1 MRWYLNSEEVGTL
14 RAGAHTHVRTP
25 RYYNLFGRILVC
37 LLLAIFGIWL
47 TFQAPLYAAPPTP
60 LPPTVAAGWQR
71 LQSDASA
78 AVTISTHPTTGAVR
92 FVRVDASGDL
102 LPSMGFRQDRQ
113 RVEQAMEK
121 SGAFFTRYG
130 ALFGLTNPAAELK
143 FTAERTD
150 AQAFTH
156 LTYQQHYQTVPVFGG
171 VLRTHFDA
179 AGRLTA
185 VNGATVPT
193 AAINITPTLAGVDA
207 EAAAI
212 AAVQAQNPP
221 ADPLRTVSA
230 QLYIFQPGLLK
241 GVSGPVYLAYRVEV
255 VNDPYTVRRFVF
267 VDAHTGKILLI
278 LNGIHDLEREIS
290 EGSLNNK
297 VWDEGTGNPEPI
309 PGGWAGGTTAQVTAW
324 NEEIAG
330 AKETYN
336 LFGSMTN
343 GAWLSYDSQNAIMR
357 TVNNDPGIQCPNAN
371 WNSISTNYCNGVT
384 GDDTVAHEWAHAYTE
399 YTSNLIY
406 AWQPGAL
413 NESFSDIWGEVVDL
427 LNGRG
432 SDTPNTLRTAGSC
445 SQLGKGSPALDN
457 SYRWLAGEDDPAFLG
472 AIRDMWHP
480 VCYGDPGKVTDTEY
494 TCDVTFADSGGV
506 HQNSGVPNHL
516 FALLVDGG
524 VYNNVTV
531 NAIGLTRAAH
541 IHWRAQ
547 GAYLTEVSDFF
558 DHANA
563 LTAACT
569 DLIGQPLHAL
579 STDGPNS
586 WGVIASE
593 TITAEHCAAVASA
606 IVAVELQTPP
616 SQCNLTPLLNPNAPP
631 LCTAPTT
638 PTTFHQQTWEN
649 GLGDWTVGRRAL
661 ASPNQ
666 FSIPNWSV
674 VGNLPGGRTGQ
685 AAFGPDPLTN
695 GDNCQALDESGVIYL
710 QSPPIVV
717 PAYASTPHLAF
728 DHWIATEAGW
738 DGGNLKI
745 RVNGGVWTQLA
756 ANALTFN
763 GYNGALATKLGGNT
777 NPLAGEPA
785 FTGSNNSS
793 VGGSWGQ
800 SQVNLSSYARA
811 GDTVELRFELGL
823 DACNGLFGWY
833 VDDVRAYACTT
844 PPDLSI
850 SKQVT
855 PTSALP
861 GQVVSYQLTIANPDS
876 LPVSA
881 VVVTDVLP
889 AGLTVNTFSAGG
901 TLLTNPSPRL
911 VWSFPDLAGASQRV
925 LTVTAT
931 ISPALTVDQSLTN
944 SALLVAESDASTAN
958 NTATSTVAVTVPR
971 VRVVTDTMRVLE
983 SVTQF
988 PLTITLAAPNPYAP
1002 VRVTYATANSSAKPG
1017 LDYPSQNGVV
1027 TIPPGERTAVIP
1039 IALLNDTLPE
1049 DEELFRVVL
1058 TKAEGAKIE
1067 QNTVEIYI
1075 VDDDVPGLSLQPMT
1089 GVTGEDGTAVNVQ
1102 AILTAQPSAL
1112 VTVTLT
1118 SSDPSEGYVTPLLV
1132 FTAQTWDTPQ
1142 TATVTGVDD
1151 DIDDGDVAYTV
1162 VATLASD
1169 DPAFA
1174 AVAPVTIT
1182 LTNRENDIAQLTVMK
1197 TADAPSLAI
1206 GSVVT
1211 YSYAIT
1217 NSGNITISDLSA
1229 VDDRLGAVPL
1239 SLTTLAPN
1247 ASVHSQLTHVI
1258 TVADLPV
1265 LVNTVT
1271 ATGLST
1277 GGNPIV
1283 AKAEAQVKLVDV
1295 ELVLTKTVGIEG
1307 ITPACAIT
1315 DTLHVPVGT
1324 TVRYCY
1330 TVENRGS
1337 SPLISHTLADD
1348 HLGKLLDNDSFV
1360 LAPGTTYATSLTAT
1374 LSVSTTNVA
1383 TWTSSFPY
1391 TVTLAGGEVATPVLA
1406 ISTQDAVTVTLAGA
1420 TDDQDGDTI
1429 PDNVEGAQ
1437 DVDGDNLP
1445 NFLDTDADNDGLSD
1459 QEEAG
1464 PDPTHPRDSN
1474 GNGIPDYLEPN
1485 GGSSP
1490 IQRLFLP
1497 LVFR

>member
-1 MRWYLNSEEVGTL
+1 M
-14 RAGAHTHVRTP
+14 P
-25 RYYNLFGRILVC
+25 KPLVC
-37 LLLAIFGIWL
+37 LFLAIFGL
-47 TFQAPLYAAPPTP
+47 TFQAPLYAAPPPP

-71 LQSDASA
+71 LQSEASA

-92 FVRVDASGDL
+92 FVRVDANGDL
-102 LPSMGFRQDRQ
+102 LPSVAYSQNRQ
-113 RVEQAMEK
+113 RTEQATEK
-121 SGAFFTRYG
+121 AAAFFARYG
-130 ALFGLTNPAAELK
+130 ALFGLADPATELHL
-143 FTAERTD
+143 TAERTD

-156 LTYQQHYQTVPVFGG
+156 LTYQQHYQRVPVFGG
-171 VLRTHFDA
+171 VLRTHFDD

-185 VNGATVPT
+185 VNGATVP
-193 AAINITPTLAGVDA
+193 AAGLNPTPTLASTAA
-207 EAAAI
+207 ETAAI
-212 AAVQAQNPP
+212 AAVQAQTPP
-221 ADPLRTVSA
+221 ADPLRTVST

-241 GVSGPVYLAYRVEV
+241 GVNGPVYLAYRVEV

-297 VWDEGTGNPEPI
+297 VWDEGNGHPEPI
-309 PGGWAGGTTAQVTAW
+309 PSGWAGGTTAQVTAW
-324 NEEIAG
+324 NEEIVG

-343 GAWLSYDSQNAIMR
+343 GAWLSYDSQNATMR
-357 TVNNDPGIQCPNAN
+357 TVNNDPRIQCPNAN

-445 SQLGKGSPALDN
+445 SQRGKGSPAFDD
-457 SYRWLAGEDDPAFLG
+457 SYRWLSGEDDPAFGG

-480 VCYGDPGKVTDTEY
+480 VCYGDPGKVTDNEY
-494 TCDVTFADSGGV
+494 TCDVALEDSGGV

-547 GAYLTEVSDFF
+547 SAYLTEVSDFS

-569 DLIGQPLHAL
+569 DLIGQPLYAL

-586 WGVIASE
+586 WGTIAPE
-593 TITAEHCAAVASA
+593 TITAEHCAAVAGA
-606 IVAVELQTPP
+606 IAAVELQTPP
-616 SQCNLTPLLNPNAPP
+616 TQCDLSPLLDPDAPP
-631 LCTAPTT
+631 LCTAPTA
-638 PTTFHQQTWEN
+638 PTTFHQQSWEN
-649 GLGDWTVGRRAL
+649 GLGNWTVGRRAL
-661 ASPNQ
+661 ANPTQ

-674 VGNLPGGRTGQ
+674 VGNLPDGRTGQ
-685 AAFGPDPLTN
+685 AAFGPDPLAN
-695 GDNCQALDESGVIYL
+695 GDNCQELDESGVIYL
-710 QSPPIVV
+710 QSPPIGV
-717 PAYASTPHLAF
+717 PTYANPPRLAF
-728 DHWIATEAGW
+728 DHWVATEAGW
-738 DGGNLKI
+738 DGGNLEI

-756 ANALTFN
+756 ANVFTFN
-763 GYNGALATKLGGNT
+763 GYNGSLATKLAGNT

-800 SQVNLSSYARA
+800 SQVNLSGYARA
-811 GDTVELRFELGL
+811 GDTVEFRFELGL
-823 DACNGLFGWY
+823 DGCNGLFGWY
-833 VDDVRAYACTT
+833 VDEVRAYACTT
-844 PPDLSI
+844 LPDLSI

-855 PTSALP
+855 PTAALP
-861 GQVVSYQLTIANPDS
+861 GQVVSYQLTVANPD
-876 LPVSA
+876 LMPTTN

-889 AGLTVNTFSAGG
+889 TGLTVNAFSAGG
-901 TLLTNPSPRL
+901 TLLTTPSPRL
-911 VWSFPDLAGASQRV
+911 VWSFPELAGASQRV

-931 ISPALTVDQSLTN
+931 ISPALTVDQVLTN
-944 SALLVAESDASTAN
+944 SALLVAEGDANTAN
-958 NTATSTVAVTVPR
+958 NTATSTVAITVPR
-971 VRVVTDTMRVLE
+971 VRVMTDTIRVVE

-988 PLTITLAAPNPYAP
+988 PVTITLAAPNPYAP
-1002 VRVTYATANSSAKPG
+1002 VRATYATANSSAKPG

-1027 TIPPGERTAVIP
+1027 TIPPGERTAVISL
-1039 IALLNDTLPE
+1039 ALINDALPE
-1049 DEELFRVVL
+1049 EEELFRVVL
-1058 TKAEGAKIE
+1058 TKAEGAKLE
-1067 QNTVEIYI
+1067 QDTVEIFI
-1075 VDDDVPGLSLQPMT
+1075 VDDDVPGLSLQPT
-1089 GVTGEDGTAVNVQ
+1089 TSVTGEDGTVVNVQ
-1102 AILTAQPSAL
+1102 ATLTAQPSAP

-1151 DIDDGDVAYTV
+1151 DIDDGDIVYTV

-1182 LTNRENDIAQLTVMK
+1182 LTNRENDRARLTVVK
-1197 TADAPSLAI
+1197 SADAPSLAL

-1217 NSGNITISDLSA
+1217 NSGNVTISSLSA
-1229 VDDRLGAVPL
+1229 VDDHLGSVPL

-1247 ASVHSQLTHVI
+1247 AGVRSQLTHVL

-1271 ATGLST
+1271 VTGLST
-1277 GGNPIV
+1277 GGNSIV
-1283 AKAEAQVKLVDV
+1283 GKAQARVKLIDVD
-1295 ELVLTKTVGIEG
+1295 LILTKTVGIVG

-1315 DTLHVPVGT
+1315 ETLQVPVGT
-1324 TVRYCY
+1324 TVHYCY
-1330 TVENRGS
+1330 TVENRGAI
-1337 SPLISHTLADD
+1337 PLASHTLMDD
-1348 HLGKLLDNDSFV
+1348 HLGKLSDNLSFT
-1360 LAPGTTYATSLTAT
+1360 LAPGATYATSLTAT
-1374 LSVSTTNVA
+1374 LNVSTTNVA

-1391 TVTLAGGEVATPVLA
+1391 TTALAGGEVITRLLSIQA
-1406 ISTQDAVTVTLAGA
+1406 QDAVTVTVAGT
-1420 TDDQDGDTI
+1420 TDDEDGDTI

-1464 PDPTHPRDSN
+1464 PDPMHPRDGN
-1474 GNGIPDYLEPN
+1474 NNGIPDYLEPDD
-1485 GGSSP
+1485 GSSP
-1490 IQRLFLP
+1490 TQRLFLP